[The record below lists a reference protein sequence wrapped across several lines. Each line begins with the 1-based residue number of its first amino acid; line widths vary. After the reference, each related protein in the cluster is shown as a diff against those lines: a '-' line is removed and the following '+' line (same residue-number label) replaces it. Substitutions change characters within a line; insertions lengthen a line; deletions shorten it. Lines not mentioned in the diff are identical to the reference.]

1 MKILLVN
8 DYGRPQ
14 GGAEI
19 LLINLREAFRR
30 AGHDARLFASDA
42 GDIDVG
48 NVADYTC
55 HGSNTRLRTLV
66 QTFNPWAARRLRQV
80 LSEFQPDVVHV
91 KMFLTQLS
99 PLILPVLRDYPA
111 LYHAVW
117 YRAICPLGTKM
128 LPDRT
133 RCYSPPGLVCHRTG
147 CLPWRVW
154 LPLMLQLKL
163 WRRWRPVF
171 KAVIAASEAVRS
183 RLLAEG
189 VGPIEVIHNGIAAE
203 APRSSLPLSPTIA
216 FAGRLVREK
225 GVDVLL
231 RAFAL
236 LKRPL
241 PEAKLV
247 ICGDGPERTRIETL
261 IRELNLSDSVSMPGF
276 LPACDV
282 VKTFRQS
289 WVVAVPSV
297 WEEPFGHV
305 AIEAMMNGVPIVVS
319 KSGGLAEIVADGGT
333 GFVVPPNDS
342 EALSSALLKIAGDRQ
357 TAETMGRAAHERAV
371 ALFSEAELVRRFVNV
386 YRTIGAGSEDAQ

>member
-1 MKILLVN
+1 MRILLVN

-19 LLINLREAFRR
+19 LLINLREALRR
-30 AGHDARLFASDA
+30 AGHDARLFASNA
-42 GDIDVG
+42 GDIDAA

-66 QTFNPWAARRLRQV
+66 QTFNPWAVRRLRQV

-99 PLILPVLRDYPA
+99 PFILPVLRNYPA
-111 LYHAVW
+111 LYHIVW
-117 YRAICPLGTKM
+117 YRSICPLGTKQ
-128 LPDRT
+128 LPNQT
-133 RCYSPPGLVCHRTG
+133 PCHSPPGLVCHRTG

-163 WRRWRPVF
+163 WRRWRSVF
-171 KAVIAASEAVRS
+171 KAMVAASEAVRV

-189 VGPIEVIHNGIAAE
+189 VGPIEVIHNGIAAA
-203 APRSSLPLSPTIA
+203 APRSSLSSAPTIA

-236 LKRPL
+236 LKSRL

-247 ICGDGPERTRIETL
+247 ICGDGPDRKRIENL
-261 IRELNLSDSVSMPGF
+261 ILELNLPDDVSMRGF
-276 LPACDV
+276 LPTRQV
-282 VKTFRQS
+282 VETFRRS

-305 AIEAMMNGVPIVVS
+305 GIEAMMNGIPIVAS
-319 KSGGLAEIVADGGT
+319 KIGGLAEIVEDGRT

-357 TAETMGRAAHERAV
+357 MAETMGRAAHERAM
-371 ALFSEAELVRRFVNV
+371 ARFSEEELVRRFVNV
-386 YRTIGAGSEDAQ
+386 YRSIGAGSAEAE